1 MQTNN
6 LQLLAA
12 TNNKGKIKELKELL
26 ADLPFELKG
35 LNDFANISEVEETG
49 TTFEENAILKAKGY
63 ANQTGIWAVADDS
76 GLEIEALNGAPG
88 VYSARYGGADSGYDK
103 KNEMILAQMA
113 QTGSENR
120 AAQFVCVMAISD
132 EKGEIK
138 HLAQGVCR
146 GKIAFQPGGTNG
158 FGFDPIFVPD
168 GYENTFGE
176 LSNEIKQK
184 ISHRGVASAEIIR
197 FLRDFIII

>member
-1 MQTNN
+1 MQTNKFK
-6 LQLLAA
+6 LLAA

-26 ADLPFELKG
+26 AALPFELKS
-35 LNDFANISEVEETG
+35 LNDFENIGEVEETG

-103 KNEMILAQMA
+103 KNEMILSEIA

-138 HLAQGVCR
+138 HLAKGICR
-146 GKIAFQPGGTNG
+146 GKIAFQPSGTNG

-176 LSNEIKQK
+176 LSGKIKQK
-184 ISHRGVASAEIIR
+184 ISHRGAASAEIIR

>member
-6 LQLLAA
+6 FQLLAA
-12 TNNKGKIKELKELL
+12 TNNEGKIKELKELL
-26 ADLPFELKG
+26 ADLPCELKG
-35 LNDFANISEVEETG
+35 LNDFKNISEVEETG

-63 ANQTGIWAVADDS
+63 AKQTGIWSVADDS
-76 GLEIEALNGAPG
+76 GLEIEALKGAPG
-88 VYSARYGGADSGYDK
+88 VYSARYGGTDSGYDK
-103 KNEMILAQMA
+103 KNEMILAEIA

-132 EKGEIK
+132 ENGEIK
-138 HLAQGVCR
+138 HLAKGICR
-146 GKIAFQPGGTNG
+146 GKVAFQSSGTNG
-158 FGFDPIFVPD
+158 FGFDPIFIPD

-184 ISHRGVASAEIIR
+184 ISHRGAASAEIIR